1 MLFVNVQFDTF
12 CGVFCC
18 CCVCVFSFYA
28 CPAMKLGEGGML
40 MDHLPVCPS
49 VRVLSVSK
57 LGSCGVRHHDP
68 GWHAKKK
75 KNRKK
80 ERI

>member
-12 CGVFCC
+12 CVF
-18 CCVCVFSFYA
+18 VVVFLCVFSFYA

-68 GWHAKKK
+68 GWHAQKKR
-75 KNRKK
+75 RKK
-80 ERI
+80 RRRI